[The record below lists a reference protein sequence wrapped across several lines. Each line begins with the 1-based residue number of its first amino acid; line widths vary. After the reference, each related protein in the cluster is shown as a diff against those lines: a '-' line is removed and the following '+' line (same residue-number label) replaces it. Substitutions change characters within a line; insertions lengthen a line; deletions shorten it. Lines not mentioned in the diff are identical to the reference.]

1 MVKTVKKKSK
11 TELEHEQY
19 LKFQHFIF
27 RLIKYELWANTLNRG
42 VEQKFITMNGNV

>member
-1 MVKTVKKKSK
+1 MVKTVKKKKKSK
-11 TELEHEQY
+11 TEHEQY

-42 VEQKFITMNGNV
+42 VEQKLITMNGNV